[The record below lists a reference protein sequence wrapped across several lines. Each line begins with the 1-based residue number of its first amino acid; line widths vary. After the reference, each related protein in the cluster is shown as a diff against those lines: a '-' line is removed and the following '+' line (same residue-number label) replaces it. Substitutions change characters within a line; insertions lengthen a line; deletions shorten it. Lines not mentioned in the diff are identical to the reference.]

1 MSAGARLRVD
11 PIACD
16 GRGFCAEILPEM
28 ISLDDWGFPVI
39 RDANV
44 PAALHAEATEAVRVC
59 PRLALR
65 LDPPDRKP
73 ATPPAS

>member
-16 GRGFCAEILPEM
+16 GRGFCLEILPEM
-28 ISLDDWGFPVI
+28 ISPDDWGYPII
-39 RDANV
+39 RAAEV
-44 PAALHAEATEAVRVC
+44 PARLAAQASEAVWLC

-65 LDPPDRKP
+65 LDAPDRSRP
-73 ATPPAS
+73 RGTPR